1 MKNKVKL
8 EYEIVNV
15 VGGGNLDIKI
25 DIREL
30 YDEME
35 GYGAI
40 YEPEQAG
47 GLYFEL
53 PISGVTVMMFNKG
66 GYHLTGAESVDNM
79 YEGNEELLEILRCE
93 TQLEI
98 KNTIPEVRNIVFS
111 GDIGIELDIDSL
123 NDDLEGVSDIDNS
136 SATRLQ
142 YRNKKINGT
151 FTLFR
156 TGSFLYTGASTEASA
171 HEGLA
176 ILRNELNSLLEDTS

>member
-15 VGGGNLDIKI
+15 VGGADLGIKI
-25 DIREL
+25 DLREM
-30 YDEME
+30 YDDVE

-53 PISGVTVMMFNKG
+53 PISGVTVMVFNKG

-79 YEGNEELLEILRCE
+79 YDGNEELLKILGCE

-98 KNTIPEVRNIVFS
+98 KNTTPEVRNIVFS
-111 GDIGIELDIDSL
+111 GNFGMELDLNSL
-123 NDDLEGVSDIDNS
+123 NNDLEGASNIDNS
-136 SATRLQ
+136 SPTRLQ
-142 YRNKKINGT
+142 YRNEKIEGT

-156 TGSFLYTGASTEASA
+156 TGSFLYTGASTQASA
-171 HEGLA
+171 HEGIA
-176 ILRNELNSLLEDTS
+176 ILRNEINSLLKDTS